1 MGLDNYVHL
10 FKDGDFQHA
19 SWVTAIFVT
28 GCLVA
33 GTVLVFGLV
42 FAFALNRV
50 VSHLRFLCAVTIVPY
65 IVSNVAAAVMFRIRF
80 NPEFGLLNRT
90 IQFFGFDGLPWLSDP
105 KLAVGRGHLLSGVDR
120 PAADDPAAARWA
132 ADHRHPH
139 LDAARVDGATG
150 LNRARY
156 VSIPLIA
163 PQIAI
168 SVIWQSYSVLTGLG
182 VVLALTGGGPL
193 KATQTLPM

>member
-1 MGLDNYVHL
+1 M
-10 FKDGDFQHA
+10 
-19 SWVTAIFVT
+19 
-28 GCLVA
+28 
-33 GTVLVFGLV
+33 
-42 FAFALNRV
+42 
-50 VSHLRFLCAVTIVPY
+50 TIAPY

-105 KLAVGRGHLLSGVDR
+105 KLAVGHGHLLSGVDR

-139 LDAARVDGATG
+139 LDAARVDRAQP
-150 LNRARY
+150 ARY
-156 VSIPLIA
+156 VAIPLIA

-193 KATQTLPM
+193 KATQTLPMEMYNTAFTELRMNEALAIGTFILLLNVVLTLIFVGRLAPEQ